1 VKRLDL
7 LTVAGLSLT
16 ALLSF
21 ILVGF
26 SGYLG
31 KDFENSQILLQFA
44 SLVILGW
51 WIVADAA
58 RRNVPLGLGSGLA
71 ALACLPAFFLFY
83 CFHSRGRQ
91 GRILALSSVA
101 AATAYVVIS
110 ATITLLTG
118 GLE

>member
-1 VKRLDL
+1 MKRLDL
-7 LTVAGLSLT
+7 LTIAGLSLT
-16 ALLSF
+16 ALFSV

-26 SGYLG
+26 SGYLET
-31 KDFENSQILLQFA
+31 DFGNSQILLQLA

-58 RRNVPLGLGSGLA
+58 RRKVPLGLGSGLA
-71 ALACLPAFFLFY
+71 ALACFPAFFLFY

-91 GRILALSSVA
+91 GWMLALSSA
-101 AATAYVVIS
+101 AATTAYVVI
-110 ATITLLTG
+110 AAAIMLLTG